1 MEAEAK
7 VAPEADN
14 YLQLMRGRVGV
25 LDGSSI
31 RGYWLVSPSATL
43 TPPCM
48 CAGEGGTVVTE
59 AYNLSDAAKRQRWL
73 ILTQAAMAD
82 FEHAAKDAYIA
93 ELDKIIGRIRQLRD
107 VPHIEDVAG
116 TDRTLNDRLANIEAR
131 KAAATGVAE
140 VTGLVEEARRAGF
153 DFLANATPSDNERP
167 FDLTFMI
174 VNQGMDAANG
184 WSATPALAYSAAEFY
199 EKTFDFHQTVK
210 LLPAGCYRLK
220 AQAFQRP
227 GSSTD
232 VYNNYTTGNEAVTTY
247 IYAGDKSAKVCHAVA
262 GAQSQPVGIGRES
275 TLPSSP
281 ASYIPNDMQS
291 AAAYFAKGL
300 YENEVFTDLT
310 ADGSDLRIGIRCSSS
325 AGMYWSIFDNF
336 RLHYYGNQTSDVVA
350 GIAILPPTSVGKT
363 NDVYN
368 LNGLLVRKHAKN
380 LNGLSK
386 GIYVVDGKKVVVRYS
401 DESFRDRKRILFG
414 TSLYNNVEAE

>member
-1 MEAEAK
+1 M
-7 VAPEADN
+7 
-14 YLQLMRGRVGV
+14 
-25 LDGSSI
+25 
-31 RGYWLVSPSATL
+31 
-43 TPPCM
+43 
-48 CAGEGGTVVTE
+48 
-59 AYNLSDAAKRQRWL
+59 
-73 ILTQAAMAD
+73 
-82 FEHAAKDAYIA
+82 
-93 ELDKIIGRIRQLRD
+93 
-107 VPHIEDVAG
+107 
-116 TDRTLNDRLANIEAR
+116 
-131 KAAATGVAE
+131 
-140 VTGLVEEARRAGF
+140 
-153 DFLANATPSDNERP
+153 
-167 FDLTFMI
+167 
-174 VNQGMDAANG
+174 
-184 WSATPALAYSAAEFY
+184 
-199 EKTFDFHQTVK
+199 
-210 LLPAGCYRLK
+210 K

-232 VYNNYTTGNEAVTTY
+232 AYNNYTTGNEAVTTY
-247 IYAGDKSAKVCHAVA
+247 IYAGDKSEKVCHAVA

-336 RLHYYGNQTSDVVA
+336 RLYYYGNQTSDVVA

-380 LNGLSK
+380 LNGLPK
-386 GIYVVDGKKVVVRYS
+386 GIYVVDGKKVVVR
-401 DESFRDRKRILFG
+401 
-414 TSLYNNVEAE
+414 